1 MKLGVF
7 LTYARSTFT
16 VQSATAQMA
25 IVNIYMFPVDFLA
38 SVSEFSEKCLLFVY
52 ADHRTWFR

>member
-1 MKLGVF
+1 MELGVS

-38 SVSEFSEKCLLFVY
+38 SVF
-52 ADHRTWFR
+52 